1 MQEKCKNREM
11 RYQSPLVYEW
21 TSITKAQLYEWV
33 AYTQNV
39 QKTSHLE
46 ADLVLEGS
54 SDPAEH
60 CAHHTLLSPRQS
72 QRDIVLASS
81 VRTSV
86 HPSGTISL

>member
-1 MQEKCKNREM
+1 M

-33 AYTQNV
+33 AYTHNV

-60 CAHHTLLSPRQS
+60 CAHHTLLSPTKSEGYSFGVIRAY
-72 QRDIVLASS
+72 VCPS
-81 VRTSV
+81 VRN
-86 HPSGTISL
+86 HISMIGDQI